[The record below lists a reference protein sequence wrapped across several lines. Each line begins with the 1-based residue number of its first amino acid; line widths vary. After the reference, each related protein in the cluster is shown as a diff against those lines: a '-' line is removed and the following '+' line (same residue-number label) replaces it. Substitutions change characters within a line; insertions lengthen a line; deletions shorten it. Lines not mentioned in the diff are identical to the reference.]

1 MKAATRRLM
10 AHCGGLNWL
19 PKGHHIRL
27 ARAHKL
33 RSIRMYDGRAAAVRF
48 LTGDVLGWVL
58 GK

>member
-10 AHCGGLNWL
+10 AHCRSWL
-19 PKGHHIRL
+19 PKGHRIRKS
-27 ARAHKL
+27 RAAKL
-33 RSIRMYDGRAAAVRF
+33 RAIREYDGRAAAVRF